1 MLAFSLDY
9 NHLTIEPLILR
20 TMHSSALR
28 ALECIAWGRSATS
41 DCETSGVETGGVETG
56 GIKTGD
62 KEIRESKISLLEV

>member
-1 MLAFSLDY
+1 MHPMFVLVV
-9 NHLTIEPLILR
+9 R

-41 DCETSGVETGGVETG
+41 DCETSGVETGG
-56 GIKTGD
+56 IKTGD

>member
-1 MLAFSLDY
+1 
-9 NHLTIEPLILR
+9 
-20 TMHSSALR
+20 MHSSALR

-62 KEIRESKISLLEV
+62 KEIRESKISLLDV